1 MMVEPGETSLEF
13 EGVEEKKDFKFN
25 KKKHHGRN
33 NNAMKGTKQDA
44 LELLKGVEFSMAKN
58 APDLDLK
65 ALEKL

>member
-1 MMVEPGETSLEF
+1 MMVEPGETSVKI
-13 EGVEEKKDFKFN
+13 EGVEDKKDSKFN
-25 KKKHHGRN
+25 KKEHHGRN
-33 NNAMKGTKQDA
+33 NNAMKCTKQDA